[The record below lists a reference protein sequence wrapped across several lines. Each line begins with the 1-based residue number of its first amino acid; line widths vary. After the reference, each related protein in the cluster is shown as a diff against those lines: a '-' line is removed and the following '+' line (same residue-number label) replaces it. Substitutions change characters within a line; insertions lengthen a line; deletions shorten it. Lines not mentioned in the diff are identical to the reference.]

1 MTYQECEKLINGH
14 LAAFQRERFF
24 IYNFQNAE
32 WEGFIIAPEDATLAQ
47 KEQIF
52 AGCLHRGMDNKLL
65 LLDMGLFHGIMR
77 AFIIFKQGGYQIIL
91 PFHAFLENW
100 DNKS

>member
-1 MTYQECEKLINGH
+1 MTYEECEKLIDSH
-14 LAAFQRERFF
+14 LLGFRRERYFV
-24 IYNFQNAE
+24 YNLQNAE
-32 WEGFIIAPEDATLAQ
+32 WEGFIIAPEDATLSQ

-52 AGCLHRGMDNKLL
+52 AGCIHMGLDNKSL
-65 LLDMGLFHGIMR
+65 LLDMGLFRGIMR